1 MQNTCMTETQRD
13 IITNAYESLVFK
25 DDFSITESINW
36 NSKGD
41 YSKEDNTLDFTGV
54 TYGEYNSDDETSDDE
69 TSDDKESI
77 KVSVH
82 VVIDVATNTLVE
94 AYALSCK
101 TGDYLSK

>member
-1 MQNTCMTETQRD
+1 MQNTYLTETQRD

-54 TYGEYNSDDETSDDE
+54 TYGEYDSNDE

-77 KVSVH
+77 KVSMH

>member
-25 DDFSITESINW
+25 DDFSITEGINW
-36 NSKGD
+36 DSKGD
-41 YSKEDNTLDFTGV
+41 YYKEDNTLDFTGV
-54 TYGEYNSDDETSDDE
+54 THGEYDSDDE